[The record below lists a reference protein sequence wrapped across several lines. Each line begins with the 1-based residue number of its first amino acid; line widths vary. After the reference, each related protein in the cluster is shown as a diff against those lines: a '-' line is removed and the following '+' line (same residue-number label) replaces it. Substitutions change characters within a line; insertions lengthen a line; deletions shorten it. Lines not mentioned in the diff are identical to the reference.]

1 MSDSL
6 PQVWWRRIAFRD
18 SSFAPASEQTNQ
30 KSRSHGVHEWTD
42 SRGIAR
48 HNHVRNPFVGT
59 TLAEAHKSNNRG
71 RTAGEMMSNRW
82 IIKKRHETLKL
93 IIYSVI
99 GLIIVTVLVT
109 LLNYAMYNNSPS
121 KLAGLP
127 VAILARL

>member
-1 MSDSL
+1 
-6 PQVWWRRIAFRD
+6 
-18 SSFAPASEQTNQ
+18 
-30 KSRSHGVHEWTD
+30 
-42 SRGIAR
+42 
-48 HNHVRNPFVGT
+48 
-59 TLAEAHKSNNRG
+59 
-71 RTAGEMMSNRW
+71 MSNRW

-109 LLNYAMYNNSPS
+109 LLNYAMYNNSPP

>member
-1 MSDSL
+1 
-6 PQVWWRRIAFRD
+6 
-18 SSFAPASEQTNQ
+18 
-30 KSRSHGVHEWTD
+30 
-42 SRGIAR
+42 
-48 HNHVRNPFVGT
+48 
-59 TLAEAHKSNNRG
+59 
-71 RTAGEMMSNRW
+71 MSNRW